1 MRTGSISTI
10 ALLMGLMTI
19 APLSIDMFLPSLPMM
34 IDEFNVSASTMQL
47 TVTTFLLAFSA
58 SQLVFGPLSDRFGRR
73 PIMVWGL
80 ILFLLG
86 GFISLFAQSGTML
99 IIGRIIQ
106 GFGGGAAP
114 VIARAIVL
122 DVFEGK
128 RAAKIF
134 AYITIATPLA
144 PAIAPIIG
152 GVLQSLFDWH
162 AVFITLIAIGIILL
176 GLYLLLLPETNKN
189 IDRLALNPNVLIK
202 NYIRLGTHRIFV
214 INVLLMGLMFSAQL
228 VFISGSSFVLIDEL
242 GLSPL
247 HFGFSFAFVAI
258 GIMGGAYLSS
268 RMMDKYTA
276 INIIGVG
283 ILTATIGSCCMFF
296 FALSCITHVFA
307 VVLPMFFISAG
318 FGVSRPPV
326 MASAMLPFREIAG
339 MASAGLGFLQMLI
352 ASFYNIVF
360 SSFFSIDQITL
371 SIGILLGVSV
381 AFIVFAF
388 QFLMHRKLYEL

>member
-1 MRTGSISTI
+1 VGLI
-10 ALLMGLMTI
+10 AI

-34 IDEFNVSASTMQL
+34 IDEFNVSTSTMQL

-58 SQLVFGPLSDRFGRR
+58 SQLIFGPLSDRFGRR

-86 GFISLFAQSGTML
+86 GFVSLFAQSATML

-122 DVFEGK
+122 DIFEGK
-128 RAAKIF
+128 RAAKVF

-162 AVFITLIAIGIILL
+162 AVFITLIVIGIILL
-176 GLYLLLLPETNKN
+176 ILYLMLLSETNKN
-189 IDRLALNPNVLIK
+189 IDRLALNPKVLIK
-202 NYIRLGTHRIFV
+202 NYTRLGTHRIF
-214 INVLLMGLMFSAQL
+214 IIHVLLIGLMFSAQL

-247 HFGFSFAFVAI
+247 HFGFSFAFVAV
-258 GIMGGAYLSS
+258 GIMVGAYLSS
-268 RMMDKYTA
+268 RMMDKYMS
-276 INIIGVG
+276 INIVGVG
-283 ILTATIGSCCMFF
+283 ILISMAGSCCMFF
-296 FALSCITHVFA
+296 FALSGVTHAVA
-307 VVLPMFFISAG
+307 VVLPMFVISTG
-318 FGVSRPPV
+318 FGVSRPPA

-339 MASAGLGFLQMLI
+339 IASAGLGFLQMLV
-352 ASFYNIVF
+352 ASFYNIAF
-360 SSFFSIDQITL
+360 SSFFSINQMTL
-371 SIGILLGVSV
+371 SVGILLGVLV

-388 QFLMHRKLYEL
+388 DFFMHRKQYEL

>member
-189 IDRLALNPNVLIK
+189 IDQLALNPNVLIK
-202 NYIRLGTHRIFV
+202 N
-214 INVLLMGLMFSAQL
+214 
-228 VFISGSSFVLIDEL
+228 
-242 GLSPL
+242 
-247 HFGFSFAFVAI
+247 
-258 GIMGGAYLSS
+258 
-268 RMMDKYTA
+268 
-276 INIIGVG
+276 
-283 ILTATIGSCCMFF
+283 
-296 FALSCITHVFA
+296 
-307 VVLPMFFISAG
+307 
-318 FGVSRPPV
+318 
-326 MASAMLPFREIAG
+326 
-339 MASAGLGFLQMLI
+339 
-352 ASFYNIVF
+352 
-360 SSFFSIDQITL
+360 
-371 SIGILLGVSV
+371 
-381 AFIVFAF
+381 
-388 QFLMHRKLYEL
+388 

>member
-1 MRTGSISTI
+1 MRTGSIGTI

-73 PIMVWGL
+73 PIMIWGL
-80 ILFLLG
+80 LLFLLG
-86 GFISLFAQSGTML
+86 GFVSLFAQTGMML
-99 IIGRIIQ
+99 IVGRIIQ

-152 GVLQSLFDWH
+152 GILQSLFDWH
-162 AVFITLIAIGIILL
+162 AVFITLIAIGIILIS
-176 GLYLLLLPETNKN
+176 LYLMLLSETNKN
-189 IDRLALNPNVLIK
+189 IDRLALNPKVLIR
-202 NYIRLGTHRIFV
+202 NYTRLGTHRIFI

-247 HFGFSFAFVAI
+247 HFGFSFAFVAV

-268 RMMDKYTA
+268 RMMDKYTSV
-276 INIIGVG
+276 NVVGVG
-283 ILTATIGSCCMFF
+283 VLTAMIGSCCMFF
-296 FALSCITHVFA
+296 FALNSVTHVFA

-326 MASAMLPFREIAG
+326 MASAMLPFRDIAG

-352 ASFYNIVF
+352 ASFYNIAF
-360 SSFFSIDQITL
+360 SSFFSIDQL
-371 SIGILLGVSV
+371 ALAVGILLAVTT
-381 AFIVFAF
+381 AFIIFTVDCWI
-388 QFLMHRKLYEL
+388 HRSQHER

>member
-73 PIMVWGL
+73 PIMIWGL
-80 ILFLLG
+80 ILFLFG
-86 GFISLFAQSGTML
+86 GFVSLFAQSGTML

-189 IDRLALNPNVLIK
+189 IDRLALNSNVLIK
-202 NYIRLGTHRIFV
+202 NYTRLGTHR

-268 RMMDKYTA
+268 RMMDKYTS
-276 INIIGVG
+276 INIVGVG

-296 FALSCITHVFA
+296 FALSGITHVFV

-352 ASFYNIVF
+352 ASVYNIVF

-371 SIGILLGVSV
+371 SVGILLSVLV
-381 AFIVFAF
+381 AFIVFTF
-388 QFLMHRKLYEL
+388 EFLMHRKLYEL